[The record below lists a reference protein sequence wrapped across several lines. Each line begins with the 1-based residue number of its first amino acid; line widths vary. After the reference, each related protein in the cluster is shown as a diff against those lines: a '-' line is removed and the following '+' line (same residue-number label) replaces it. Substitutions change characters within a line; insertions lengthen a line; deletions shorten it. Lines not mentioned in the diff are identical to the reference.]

1 VDQRARKLDI
11 VRAEHTLVVG
21 VDIAKHKHWARVMDG
36 LNGIQVGNAFSFEN
50 TREGFERLLGIV
62 VRAQKATGAARVV
75 VAMEPT
81 GHYWKPLAWYLKKAG
96 ITVVLVNPYHVKRYK
111 EFDDNS
117 PSKNDRKDAWVI
129 ARLANEASFFEVYL
143 PEGVYA
149 ELRGL
154 TQARQQQRN
163 KCNMA
168 LNQIRC
174 LLDEYF
180 PEYEDVFTDIL
191 GRASLYVLEHRPF
204 PGDILAV
211 SAEELAEELKLASN
225 RRVGLKR
232 ALRLQEAARD
242 SVGVT
247 EGLEAARLRLKQ
259 LLEEARFWRARLAE
273 TESAM
278 ADALQRTGLA
288 KYLLSVPG
296 IGVVLAASFLGEIG
310 DPGRYQD
317 SRQIRKLAGL
327 NVVED
332 SSGQKK
338 GRTEISKRGR
348 PGLRSVLYQMAMTM
362 ASKNI
367 QFRALYRYFISRR
380 ENPLKPKQALIALG
394 CKLVRVLW
402 TLMKEKRL
410 WDPDRVLGAWRAEQ
424 LALAA

>member
-1 VDQRARKLDI
+1 MDQRARKLDI

-36 LNGIQVGNAFSFEN
+36 LNGIQVGNAFSFQN

-163 KCNMA
+163 KSNMA

-191 GRASLYVLEHRPF
+191 GKASLYVLGHRPF

>member
-1 VDQRARKLDI
+1 MDQRARKLDI

>member
-1 VDQRARKLDI
+1 MDQRARKLDI

-410 WDPDRVLGAWRAEQ
+410 WDPDRVLGTWRTEQ

>member
-36 LNGIQVGNAFSFEN
+36 LNGIQVGNAFSFQN

-62 VRAQKATGAARVV
+62 VRAQKATGATKVV

-163 KCNMA
+163 KSNMA

-191 GRASLYVLEHRPF
+191 GKASLYVLGHRPF

-310 DPGRYQD
+310 APGRYQD

>member
-1 VDQRARKLDI
+1 MDQRARKLDI

-21 VDIAKHKHWARVMDG
+21 VDIAKHRHWACIMDG
-36 LNGIQVGNAFSFEN
+36 LREKPVGNAFAFQNS
-50 TREGFERLLGIV
+50 REGFERLLGIMAG
-62 VRAQKATGAARVV
+62 AQRKTGAARVV

-117 PSKNDRKDAWVI
+117 PSKNDRKDAWLI

-143 PEGVYA
+143 PQGVYA

-163 KCNMA
+163 KRNMA
-168 LNQIRC
+168 LNQIQC

-180 PEYEDVFTDIL
+180 PEYGEVFVGIL

-204 PGDILAV
+204 SGDVLAV
-211 SAEELAEELKLASN
+211 SAEELAEELKRASN

-232 ALRLQEAARD
+232 ALRLQETARG

-247 EGLEAARLRLKQ
+247 EGLEATKLRLKQ
-259 LLEEARFWRARLAE
+259 LLEEVKFWKDRLTE

-278 ADALQRTGLA
+278 ADALQKTGLA
-288 KYLLSVPG
+288 RYLLSVPG
-296 IGVVLAASFLGEIG
+296 VGVVLAASFLGEIG
-310 DPGRYQD
+310 DPVRYQD

-327 NVVED
+327 NLIED

-348 PGLRSVLYQMAMTM
+348 PGLRSVLYQMAMTT
-362 ASKNI
+362 AAKNA
-367 QFRALYRYFISRR
+367 QFRALYWYFISRS
-380 ENPLKPKQALIALG
+380 ENPLKPKQALIALA
-394 CKLVRVLW
+394 CKLLRVLW

-410 WDPDRVLGAWRAEQ
+410 WDPDRALGACRSEQ
-424 LALAA
+424 LAPAA

>member
-36 LNGIQVGNAFSFEN
+36 LNGIQVGNAFSFQN

-163 KCNMA
+163 KSNMA

-191 GRASLYVLEHRPF
+191 GKASLYVLGHRPF

>member
-1 VDQRARKLDI
+1 
-11 VRAEHTLVVG
+11 
-21 VDIAKHKHWARVMDG
+21 
-36 LNGIQVGNAFSFEN
+36 
-50 TREGFERLLGIV
+50 
-62 VRAQKATGAARVV
+62 
-75 VAMEPT
+75 
-81 GHYWKPLAWYLKKAG
+81 
-96 ITVVLVNPYHVKRYK
+96 
-111 EFDDNS
+111 
-117 PSKNDRKDAWVI
+117 
-129 ARLANEASFFEVYL
+129 
-143 PEGVYA
+143 
-149 ELRGL
+149 
-154 TQARQQQRN
+154 
-163 KCNMA
+163 MA

-180 PEYEDVFTDIL
+180 PEYGSVFVDFL
-191 GRASLYVLEHRPF
+191 GRASLYVLEHMPF
-204 PGDILAV
+204 PRDILAV
-211 SAEELAEELKLASN
+211 SAEELAEELKRASN

-259 LLEEARFWRARLAE
+259 LLDEVKFWKDRLTE

-278 ADALQRTGLA
+278 ADALQRTGLS

-327 NVVED
+327 NLVEE

-338 GRTEISKRGR
+338 GKSEISKRGR
-348 PGLRSVLYQMAMTM
+348 PGLRSVLYQMAMTI
-362 ASKNI
+362 ASKNT
-367 QFRALYRYFISRR
+367 QFRALYRYFISRS

-402 TLMKEKRL
+402 TLIKEKRL
-410 WDPDRVLGAWRAEQ
+410 WDPNRVLGTWRTEQ

>member
-1 VDQRARKLDI
+1 MDQRARKLDI

-163 KCNMA
+163 KSNMA

-191 GRASLYVLEHRPF
+191 GKASLYVLGHRPF

-410 WDPDRVLGAWRAEQ
+410 WDPDRVLGTWRTEQ

>member
-1 VDQRARKLDI
+1 
-11 VRAEHTLVVG
+11 
-21 VDIAKHKHWARVMDG
+21 M
-36 LNGIQVGNAFSFEN
+36 
-50 TREGFERLLGIV
+50 
-62 VRAQKATGAARVV
+62 VRAQKATGATKVV

-168 LNQIRC
+168 LNQIQC

-180 PEYEDVFTDIL
+180 PEYEEVFADIL
-191 GRASLYVLEHRPF
+191 GKASLYVLEHRPF

-242 SVGVT
+242 SIGVT

>member
-1 VDQRARKLDI
+1 MDQRARKLDI

-36 LNGIQVGNAFSFEN
+36 LNGMQVGNAFSFEN

-62 VRAQKATGAARVV
+62 IRAQKATGATKVV

-191 GRASLYVLEHRPF
+191 GKASLYVLGHRPF

-247 EGLEAARLRLKQ
+247 EGLSGEAEAQAVVGRGKI
-259 LLEEARFWRARLAE
+259 LEGKVSRDRIRDGRCPAEDGVSEVPVERAWYRGCAGGEFPGGDWGSGAIPGFAADTEVSGVKRRRRQFWAE
-273 TESAM
+273 E
-278 ADALQRTGLA
+278 R
-288 KYLLSVPG
+288 
-296 IGVVLAASFLGEIG
+296 
-310 DPGRYQD
+310 QD
-317 SRQIRKLAGL
+317 
-327 NVVED
+327 
-332 SSGQKK
+332 
-338 GRTEISKRGR
+338 
-348 PGLRSVLYQMAMTM
+348 
-362 ASKNI
+362 
-367 QFRALYRYFISRR
+367 
-380 ENPLKPKQALIALG
+380 
-394 CKLVRVLW
+394 
-402 TLMKEKRL
+402 
-410 WDPDRVLGAWRAEQ
+410 
-424 LALAA
+424 

>member
-1 VDQRARKLDI
+1 
-11 VRAEHTLVVG
+11 
-21 VDIAKHKHWARVMDG
+21 MDNLKG
-36 LNGIQVGNAFSFEN
+36 MPVGNAFAFQN
-50 TREGFERLLGIV
+50 NREGFERLLGSMA
-62 VRAQKATGAARVV
+62 RAQKATGATKIV

-81 GHYWKPLAWYLKKAG
+81 GHYWKPLAWYLRKAG

-168 LNQIRC
+168 LNQIQC

-180 PEYEDVFTDIL
+180 PEYEEVFADIL

-204 PGDILAV
+204 PQDILAV
-211 SAEELAEELKLASN
+211 SAEELAEELKRASN

-242 SVGVT
+242 SIGVT

-296 IGVVLAASFLGEIG
+296 VGVVLAASFLGEIG

-327 NVVED
+327 NLVED

-338 GRTEISKRGR
+338 GRSEISKRGR

-362 ASKNI
+362 ASKNV
-367 QFRALYRYFISRR
+367 QFRALYRHFISRS

-402 TLMKEKRL
+402 TLMREKRL
-410 WDPDRVLGAWRAEQ
+410 WDPDRVLGTWRTEQ